1 VQECCEDDNEI
12 YGEGEIWPHPKT
24 LTYGNQNLRRWLCS
38 GISTTVQNSM
48 QIGSGVSFLRM
59 RDFAPLG
66 AKVDSAIF
74 CEFLRKATAE
84 MSTSILTQSMPKA
97 AQGSAF

>member
-1 VQECCEDDNEI
+1 
-12 YGEGEIWPHPKT
+12 
-24 LTYGNQNLRRWLCS
+24 
-38 GISTTVQNSM
+38 M

-74 CEFLRKATAE
+74 CEFLRKATAV